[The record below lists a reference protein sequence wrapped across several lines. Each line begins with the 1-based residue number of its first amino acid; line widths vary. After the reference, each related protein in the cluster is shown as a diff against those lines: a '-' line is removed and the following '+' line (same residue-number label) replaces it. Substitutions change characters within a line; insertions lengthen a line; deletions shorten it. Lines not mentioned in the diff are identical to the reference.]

1 LTNDQLR
8 IYEDFGRSNRVT
20 SANKQSRKHESVEL
34 DAEKLEVIG
43 KFEKYVFQ
51 LDKELDYLAE
61 TQNQEKI
68 KELQI
73 VHKKVMDLVIQQG
86 HTDEVIF
93 QCTVKVLD
101 PLFNQQIS
109 FKKINFFL
117 AVLGELKRL
126 NDGITTDILDWI
138 LESHDKRLMK
148 TDIILK
154 LIKES
159 FINPQELD
167 AKFKTLLE
175 ENPGAGN
182 VFINLIKI
190 IKALVVD
197 EKLLESKFF
206 TESLA
211 SIIKLIPQ
219 YKEQYPQI
227 SKQLE
232 EFRTIFSTASPLAS
246 QTKPKANIPQ
256 DKMFKQILE
265 TSLKFFDAQFTD
277 DFNQAYALLQ
287 EWLKLNTENE
297 SSNFI
302 KVLETNIFTSDNSVV
317 KFFTYLTDISVQYAL
332 DSANKMA
339 PY

>member
-1 LTNDQLR
+1 
-8 IYEDFGRSNRVT
+8 
-20 SANKQSRKHESVEL
+20 
-34 DAEKLEVIG
+34 
-43 KFEKYVFQ
+43 
-51 LDKELDYLAE
+51 
-61 TQNQEKI
+61 
-68 KELQI
+68 
-73 VHKKVMDLVIQQG
+73 MDLVIQQG

-211 SIIKLIPQ
+211 SIIRLIPQ